1 MGVPGFFAWIL
12 RNFKKK
18 ILHTTLVNRPKK
30 LYIDANCLF
39 HPECFKVLDYLLVHD
54 ELEDIDSLEMKMFD
68 RIINCL
74 NYLEN
79 ITNPTEMMYISVD
92 GTAPLAKIGQQRK
105 RRYKSVIDSKLRNE
119 IKSKFGIKFNDCW
132 SNTVITPGTEFMEK
146 LHQKLLDHYKN
157 RKSVNKIQYIYSSYH
172 TPGEGEHKIL
182 QHIKSTTHNDDNIVI
197 YGLDADLI
205 FLAMASKRTNIYLLR
220 EASHF
225 DSKKEKKKEELYDI
239 IDDVGQDFIF
249 VSMSETKNA
258 YNQQLKNI
266 LYNRGLI
273 NEKFITG
280 SDFSNDLIFICFLL
294 GNDFLPHFPSIDI
307 NKGGLD
313 ELIDS
318 YVECIEETHTTLI
331 SFKNNNVVINHV
343 FLIVLTEKM
352 GQKEDRFFAETL
364 PNYFQTNTRKKCFA
378 SDEYSKELWD
388 VDNLKNVTISDTIG
402 LGIGD
407 KSEWKFRYYE
417 YYFGTIE
424 HQANFVKELC
434 KLYIEGIVWVTQYY
448 FEQCIDW
455 RWQYPFNN
463 SPFVSDIAIYLKT
476 CLHDINKITF
486 VQTNHIP
493 IMSQLLAVIPPIYA
507 KILPI
512 TYRQV
517 MLDDQSPI
525 IDLFP
530 ISVQLD
536 MLYKDQYWKCD
547 PILPILDINRLLK
560 ITKKKAL
567 DKKEKI
573 RSEIL
578 EDFDFTK

>member
-18 ILHTTLVNRPKK
+18 ILQTTLVNRPKK

-39 HPECFKVLDYLLVHD
+39 HPECFKVLEHFDND
-54 ELEDIDSLEMKMFD
+54 NIDSLEMKMFD

-79 ITNPTEMMYISVD
+79 IVNPTEMMYISVD

-157 RKSVNKIQYIYSSYH
+157 RKSTSKIQYMYSSYH

-182 QHIKSTTHNDDNIVI
+182 QHIKSTTNNEDNIVI

-225 DSKKEKKKEELYDI
+225 DSKKEKKKEELYDVVK
-239 IDDVGQDFIF
+239 DVGQDFIF
-249 VSMSETKNA
+249 VSIEETKNA

-266 LYNRGLI
+266 MYNRNLI
-273 NEKFITG
+273 NENFVMNT
-280 SDFSNDLIFICFLL
+280 DFSNDLIFICFLL

-318 YVECIEETHTTLI
+318 YVECVEETKTVLI
-331 SFKNNNVVINHV
+331 SLYDNRVNINHV
-343 FLIVLTEKM
+343 FLVLLAEKM
-352 GQKEDRFFAETL
+352 GNKEERFFAETL
-364 PNYFQTNTRKKCFA
+364 PNYFQTNNKKKCFA
-378 SDEYSKELWD
+378 YDEYSKEMWNLENLRNINIF
-388 VDNLKNVTISDTIG
+388 DNVG

-407 KSEWKFRYYE
+407 KNEWKFRYYE

-424 HQANFVKELC
+424 HQTHFVNNLC

-463 SPFVSDIAIYLKT
+463 SPFISDIAICLKT
-476 CLHDINKITF
+476 CLVNINKITF
-486 VQTNHIP
+486 TQTNHIP

-507 KILPI
+507 KILPT
-512 TYRQV
+512 TYRKL
-517 MLDDQSPI
+517 MLDDQSQI

-547 PILPILDINRLLK
+547 PILPILDINRILK
-560 ITKKKAL
+560 VTTKKKL
-567 DKKEKI
+567 DRREKI

-578 EDFDFTK
+578 EDFEFS